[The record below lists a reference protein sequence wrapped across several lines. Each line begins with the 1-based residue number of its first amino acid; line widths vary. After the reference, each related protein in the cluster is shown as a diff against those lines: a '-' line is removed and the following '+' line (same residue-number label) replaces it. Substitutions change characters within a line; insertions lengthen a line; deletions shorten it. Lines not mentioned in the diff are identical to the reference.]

1 VAEAEETSRENLAGT
16 IDPNSLP
23 GVGSSEKERRL
34 TVAPREKGISPGS
47 GKDYNIFREGAKRY
61 FFPTDMKRYETFD
74 HTADVGIR
82 VFGRTIE
89 EVFINAAWA
98 LFDLL
103 TDPDSIQETLIR
115 EITVEGADR
124 EDLLVR
130 WLSELLFLCEGEG
143 FLFRE
148 FSISSLTATSL
159 KAVAR
164 GEIFDSSRHRFK
176 TEIKAVT
183 YHQVEV
189 IHKGET
195 WVGKVIFDI

>member
-1 VAEAEETSRENLAGT
+1 MGE
-16 IDPNSLP
+16 
-23 GVGSSEKERRL
+23 
-34 TVAPREKGISPGS
+34 
-47 GKDYNIFREGAKRY
+47 
-61 FFPTDMKRYETFD
+61 KRYETFD

-103 TDPDSIQETLIR
+103 TDLDSIRETLIR

-130 WLSELLFLCEGEG
+130 WLSELLFLCEGKG
-143 FLFRE
+143 FLFRQ

-159 KAVAR
+159 KAVVR
-164 GEIFDSSRHRFK
+164 GEVFDPSLHQFK

-183 YHQVEV
+183 YHQVE
-189 IHKGET
+189 IIDKGES
-195 WVGKVIFDI
+195 WVARVIFDI